1 MLSTSPILAAGA
13 ISYPKLM
20 ARLIRYGKLIK
31 AAAAHPDGSTR
42 HEGDDGASVRADA
55 GLGRAV

>member
-1 MLSTSPILAAGA
+1 MLRTILAAGA

-31 AAAAHPDGSTR
+31 AADRSTR
-42 HEGDDGASVRADA
+42 HEGEDGASDRADA